1 MGAAAPDGWGPL
13 HAPAGGVQVVPNE
26 TAPLAVGA
34 GLARR
39 PGVDDYDPTDRV
51 FVGYAAVPAEV
62 DDSPTSPIV
71 IVEDHTRR
79 QRCEFEEDTVEE
91 YFV

>member
-1 MGAAAPDGWGPL
+1 M
-13 HAPAGGVQVVPNE
+13 
-26 TAPLAVGA
+26 
-34 GLARR
+34 
-39 PGVDDYDPTDRV
+39 DDWDPTDRV
-51 FVGYAAVPAEV
+51 LVGDGAAAVDV

-71 IVEDHTRR
+71 IAEDHTTR

>member
-1 MGAAAPDGWGPL
+1 MHL
-13 HAPAGGVQVVPNE
+13 VPNE
-26 TAPLAVGA
+26 LAPLAVGA
-34 GLARR
+34 GLARGS
-39 PGVDDYDPTDRV
+39 PVDDFDPTDRV
-51 FVGYAAVPAEV
+51 FVGYAAVPIEV

-71 IVEDHTRR
+71 IVEDHTTR

>member
-1 MGAAAPDGWGPL
+1 
-13 HAPAGGVQVVPNE
+13 
-26 TAPLAVGA
+26 
-34 GLARR
+34 
-39 PGVDDYDPTDRV
+39 VDDWDPTDRV
-51 FVGYAAVPAEV
+51 FLAGDDGPTAADPV

-71 IVEDHTRR
+71 VADHTTR

>member
-1 MGAAAPDGWGPL
+1 
-13 HAPAGGVQVVPNE
+13 
-26 TAPLAVGA
+26 
-34 GLARR
+34 
-39 PGVDDYDPTDRV
+39 VDDWDPTDRV
-51 FVGYAAVPAEV
+51 LVADGAYVDV

-71 IVEDHTRR
+71 VADDHTTR

>member
-1 MGAAAPDGWGPL
+1 
-13 HAPAGGVQVVPNE
+13 
-26 TAPLAVGA
+26 
-34 GLARR
+34 
-39 PGVDDYDPTDRV
+39 VDDYDPTDRV
-51 FVGYAAVPAEV
+51 FVGDGTAVEI

-71 IVEDHTRR
+71 VVEDHTTR

>member
-1 MGAAAPDGWGPL
+1 
-13 HAPAGGVQVVPNE
+13 
-26 TAPLAVGA
+26 
-34 GLARR
+34 
-39 PGVDDYDPTDRV
+39 VDDWDPTDRV
-51 FVGYAAVPAEV
+51 YLTDGAPDV

-71 IVEDHTRR
+71 ILEDHTTR